1 MLYLSHADA
10 EPVRLTSSHSMRPR
24 RTGSRSRVRR
34 PILSASVT
42 AQLNNVRIPGKIQ
55 GIPSDLMPAY
65 DASVDGNRF
74 NITLP
79 TSIQTG
85 SYLLRLEMCVA
96 FIMNEE

>member
-1 MLYLSHADA
+1 
-10 EPVRLTSSHSMRPR
+10 
-24 RTGSRSRVRR
+24 
-34 PILSASVT
+34 
-42 AQLNNVRIPGKIQ
+42 
-55 GIPSDLMPAY
+55 MPAY